1 MIKPGLW
8 KLLLIAMFGLSPI
21 ILSSIVQAQQ
31 TQAFERGSLARI
43 VDQHSGAPFVV
54 SYWSIDC
61 PPCFKELAMW
71 SRLSQQYPSLSIV
84 LISTDG
90 WEMRHTVTESLS
102 ELSVSNLESWLYT
115 EKNSDKLRFEIDPK
129 WYGEL
134 PRTYFYDAAGE
145 AKGVSGLIQQTKVE
159 AWIKQHQEDL

>member
-1 MIKPGLW
+1 
-8 KLLLIAMFGLSPI
+8 
-21 ILSSIVQAQQ
+21 
-31 TQAFERGSLARI
+31 
-43 VDQHSGAPFVV
+43 
-54 SYWSIDC
+54 
-61 PPCFKELAMW
+61 MW
-71 SRLSQQYPSLSIV
+71 SKLSQQFPSLSIV

-90 WEMRHTVTESLS
+90 WDMRHSVTESLS

-134 PRTYFYDAAGE
+134 PRTYFYDATGE
-145 AKGVSGLIQQTKVE
+145 GIGVSGLIQQTKVE